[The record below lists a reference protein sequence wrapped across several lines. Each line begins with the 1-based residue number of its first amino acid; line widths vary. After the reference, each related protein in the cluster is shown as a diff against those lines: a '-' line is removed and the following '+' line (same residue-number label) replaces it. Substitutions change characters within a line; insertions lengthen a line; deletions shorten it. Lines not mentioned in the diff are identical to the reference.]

1 MRISHQDKVEPKE
14 QEKKLAMQLI
24 DSLAAKFEPEKYRD
38 EYQESMRAMI
48 AAKQK
53 GQEVTATVHPQRA
66 PVIDLMDALR
76 KSINA
81 KPAASSKRNL
91 HCAWYLLPR
100 PPQKEQEGYGLV
112 PDGND
117 GPILAS
123 RISAHA
129 GRDREAIELLGK
141 IAAGGAAK
149 KGRRKVVRFSGP
161 DYPAVPQNN

>member
-1 MRISHQDKVEPKE
+1 
-14 QEKKLAMQLI
+14 MQLI

-81 KPAASSKRNL
+81 KPAASSKK
-91 HCAWYLLPR
+91 
-100 PPQKEQEGYGLV
+100 PPLRVVRHPLRLV
-112 PDGND
+112 ESRGRSKISRCDFEAGAVLRR
-117 GPILAS
+117 GVHAAAS
-123 RISAHA
+123 R
-129 GRDREAIELLGK
+129 GLR
-141 IAAGGAAK
+141 
-149 KGRRKVVRFSGP
+149 
-161 DYPAVPQNN
+161 